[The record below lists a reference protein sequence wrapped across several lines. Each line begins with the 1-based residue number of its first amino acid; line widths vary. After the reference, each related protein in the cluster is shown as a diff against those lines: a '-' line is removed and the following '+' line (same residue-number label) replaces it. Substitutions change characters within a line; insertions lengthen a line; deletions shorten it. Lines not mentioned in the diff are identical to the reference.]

1 MKPPSLASA
10 SPTCSIP
17 PSQPRPLSWG
27 SPATFSAAAVAET
40 AGISAAVVAAGGGP
54 GSGLTEENLRSRER
68 TRSPPA
74 SNGSNSNKTL
84 RLGADP
90 AELEEAKSEEEK
102 PTFPPHVPNPFLE
115 KESFLASLMLPASS
129 QIDRARLLDNVA
141 WHLASVAKWAGKN
154 VLGGK
159 LVVPKKLLM
168 ASLCSGSGGGELAAH
183 AVTTALGKIFD
194 QECTCQCAL
203 VCEAV
208 AYKAQHLCS
217 LVSSL
222 QPAASFCCFDDV
234 VELGTGVG
242 TCRTHHNIVKPPKGA
257 KKGEP
262 SPSAKCPLAYSNERQ
277 ESDLHGA
284 LSGFSCKSFSKQSS
298 QFKVLM
304 SAMKDN
310 ANCSSVKTFHGTKE
324 CLGKLA
330 RKGLLDF
337 FILENVD
344 SMSESNLTI
353 CLEALAEID
362 GVEFEV
368 EVLNL
373 LSSDYSLPQSRRRI
387 YIVGLNKQSTVWV
400 LRPDAMTIIT
410 QHLER
415 CKMPIIPWAGLVEPS
430 DGPACA
436 EEVARRLESK
446 RSGSQNG
453 KDAAAAAAGKR
464 ELRWVEE
471 HMDLAAK
478 RSKSWPLGRPQEKLK
493 NDWFKTLPDR
503 EQEVILFHEDS
514 TAKAPGA
521 GVCQWIDTSQSAH
534 RARATCHPSVVPTL
548 LPGSHLWSTQLQRPL
563 IGIDFLSLQGLPY
576 NKFQTLSDNRQRD
589 LAGNAFSTTAVASV
603 LMSVMVAASVPPPQD
618 SSQPES
624 DGANFNG
631 PMPFDLLG
639 AFEEARSQSN
649 SGGRNSHSGHSG
661 P

>member
-1 MKPPSLASA
+1 M
-10 SPTCSIP
+10 
-17 PSQPRPLSWG
+17 
-27 SPATFSAAAVAET
+27 
-40 AGISAAVVAAGGGP
+40 
-54 GSGLTEENLRSRER
+54 
-68 TRSPPA
+68 
-74 SNGSNSNKTL
+74 

-284 LSGFSCKSFSKQSS
+284 LSGFSCKSFSKQNS

-304 SAMKDN
+304 SAMTLGPSFIFCNFLLVFD
-310 ANCSSVKTFHGTKE
+310 STSVFSVQLSLRCF
-324 CLGKLA
+324 CLLSPGFGLGFGCFEFCCLNV
-330 RKGLLDF
+330 GLLGH
-337 FILENVD
+337 LSLEERQRQLQLSENVPRHK
-344 SMSESNLTI
+344 
-353 CLEALAEID
+353 
-362 GVEFEV
+362 G
-368 EVLNL
+368 
-373 LSSDYSLPQSRRRI
+373 
-387 YIVGLNKQSTVWV
+387 
-400 LRPDAMTIIT
+400 
-410 QHLER
+410 
-415 CKMPIIPWAGLVEPS
+415 MPGET
-430 DGPACA
+430 G
-436 EEVARRLESK
+436 SK
-446 RSGSQNG
+446 R
-453 KDAAAAAAGKR
+453 
-464 ELRWVEE
+464 
-471 HMDLAAK
+471 
-478 RSKSWPLGRPQEKLK
+478 
-493 NDWFKTLPDR
+493 
-503 EQEVILFHEDS
+503 
-514 TAKAPGA
+514 PG
-521 GVCQWIDTSQSAH
+521 
-534 RARATCHPSVVPTL
+534 
-548 LPGSHLWSTQLQRPL
+548 
-563 IGIDFLSLQGLPY
+563 LS
-576 NKFQTLSDNRQRD
+576 
-589 LAGNAFSTTAVASV
+589 
-603 LMSVMVAASVPPPQD
+603 
-618 SSQPES
+618 
-624 DGANFNG
+624 
-631 PMPFDLLG
+631 
-639 AFEEARSQSN
+639 
-649 SGGRNSHSGHSG
+649 
-661 P
+661 